1 MATRNSTHD
10 RAPLIGSNATIP
22 RLGYGVYKSSDCKQS
37 VLTALNLGYR
47 HIDTAQ
53 LYRNEAEVG
62 AAVSAFAQASGV
74 SRKDIYIV
82 TKMQFP
88 VENDVAK
95 TLEKMK
101 ESVEKIDAG
110 EGDRKGYVDLFLIHT
125 PASGPEGR
133 RVLWK
138 ALELLKEEG
147 LTVDI
152 GVSNYG
158 IHHLLEMESYTSIT
172 PVCNQLEVHPFCQ
185 QKDVIPLCQS
195 KGILITAYSP
205 IVRNRRS
212 DHLVLAAIAE
222 VHGKHPTQVMIK
234 WSLQKGYLPLP
245 KSDNEERMKANMDM
259 DGWELTEAEMAHI
272 ETLDEGPKG
281 AICPYPLNSP

>member
-1 MATRNSTHD
+1 MATTNSIHD
-10 RAPLIGSNATIP
+10 RVPLTGSSATIP
-22 RLGYGVYKSSDCKQS
+22 RLGYGVYKSDDCRQS
-37 VLTALNLGYR
+37 VLTALELGYR

-53 LYRNEAEVG
+53 LYRNEADVG
-62 AAVSAFAQASGV
+62 AAVRASGIP
-74 SRKDIYIV
+74 RKDIYIV

-88 VENDVAK
+88 VDNDVEK
-95 TLEKMK
+95 TLERMR
-101 ESVEKIDAG
+101 ESVSKIDAG
-110 EGDRKGYVDLFLIHT
+110 EGDRKGYVDLFLVHT

-133 RVLWK
+133 QVLWK
-138 ALELLKEEG
+138 ALEFLKAEG

-158 IHHLLEMESYTSIT
+158 PRHLLEMESYASVT

-185 QKDVIPLCQS
+185 QKDVIPFCQS
-195 KGILITAYSP
+195 RGILITAYAP
-205 IVRNRRS
+205 VVRNRRS
-212 DHLVLAAIAE
+212 DNAILVGIAE
-222 VHGKHPTQVMIK
+222 AHGKHPTQIMIK

-245 KSDNEERMKANMDM
+245 KSDNRERMKANMDM
-259 DGWELTEAEMAHI
+259 DGWELTEADMADI